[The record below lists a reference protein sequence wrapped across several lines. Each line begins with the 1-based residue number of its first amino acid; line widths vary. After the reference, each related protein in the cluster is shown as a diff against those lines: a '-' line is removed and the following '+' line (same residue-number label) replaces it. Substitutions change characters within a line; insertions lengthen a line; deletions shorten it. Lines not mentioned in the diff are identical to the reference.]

1 MFRLPHSVTLFLLP
15 VWAALALLILPV
27 AANGQEGASVI
38 GYIESFSGAPQD
50 YGIQRDAGEQLPVRL
65 RTQVRAGDQIE
76 VKKKG
81 ETAVLQFTDGSQ
93 VKLGPAAR
101 WYGPYAE
108 RGSEASLLSNLMN
121 TVASTVADFSARSVQ
136 TVVTAARG
144 EPIALGSLF
153 TEYPLVLA
161 AGQRSLYLRWSGG
174 EAPYG
179 VRITRLD
186 DGTELVTVAELGA
199 TAFRSAAVDLT
210 PGEYEVVI
218 AAPDQETRFAF
229 LAVPASD
236 LPPPIATPGMAEAV
250 STYLNAYALAV
261 TANNAWSFEAYQ
273 RLALLADR
281 DYQPA
286 AALLQ
291 ELENGEARYWEPPEP
306 SRVTV
311 TQRE

>member
-1 MFRLPHSVTLFLLP
+1 M
-15 VWAALALLILPV
+15 
-27 AANGQEGASVI
+27 
-38 GYIESFSGAPQD
+38 
-50 YGIQRDAGEQLPVRL
+50 
-65 RTQVRAGDQIE
+65 RAGDQIE

-108 RGSEASLLSNLMN
+108 RGSEASLLSNLIN

-144 EPIALGSLF
+144 GPIALGSLF

-186 DGTELVTVAELGA
+186 DGTELAGDSYGP
-199 TAFRSAAVDLT
+199 RR
-210 PGEYEVVI
+210 Y
-218 AAPDQETRFAF
+218 R
-229 LAVPASD
+229 VP
-236 LPPPIATPGMAEAV
+236 
-250 STYLNAYALAV
+250 
-261 TANNAWSFEAYQ
+261 Q
-273 RLALLADR
+273 R
-281 DYQPA
+281 
-286 AALLQ
+286 
-291 ELENGEARYWEPPEP
+291 GH
-306 SRVTV
+306 
-311 TQRE
+311 